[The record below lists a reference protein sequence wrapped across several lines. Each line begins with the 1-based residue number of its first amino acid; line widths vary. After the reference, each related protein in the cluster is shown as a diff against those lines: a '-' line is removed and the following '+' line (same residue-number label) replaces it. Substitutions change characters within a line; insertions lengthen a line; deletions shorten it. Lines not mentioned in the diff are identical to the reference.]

1 MYDTCT
7 CICVARSRASRAR
20 VFCAMVA
27 LETTMVP
34 RAEVREDAQHLALAA
49 QGCDTRFCM
58 IRFIFRICLVFG
70 RQFGVNQ
77 PVAQSLKRRPSV

>member
-1 MYDTCT
+1 MRMYCA
-7 CICVARSRASRAR
+7 VAGFARAR

-58 IRFIFRICLVFG
+58 FHF
-70 RQFGVNQ
+70 
-77 PVAQSLKRRPSV
+77 SLLNLF